1 MKTLEEISKIPHSLE
16 AEQAI
21 LGGIFVEP
29 DLFEEVLEI
38 VSPEDFYKN
47 MYSVIFRS
55 MLEVYRESNEIDM
68 VLIKNKLLQ
77 VHQFTEEQI
86 KAGYFTYVAFKAA
99 A

>member
-1 MKTLEEISKIPHSLE
+1 MKSLEEISKVPHSLE

-47 MYSVIFRS
+47 IYSLIFRS
-55 MLEVYRESNEIDM
+55 
-68 VLIKNKLLQ
+68 
-77 VHQFTEEQI
+77 
-86 KAGYFTYVAFKAA
+86 
-99 A
+99 